1 MVDQVQM
8 ERHVSKD
15 CMFAALSLTSE
26 QTPIGE
32 QTLVYGVAPI
42 TPRDRLA
49 IRANAPLE
57 PRKAQRPAN
66 HGLFDTVSRNQ
77 IEMF

>member
-1 MVDQVQM
+1 MQLGARGMSGAVPPSAEQA
-8 ERHVSKD
+8 
-15 CMFAALSLTSE
+15 FASE

-49 IRANAPLE
+49 IRANAPME
-57 PRKAQRPAN
+57 ARKPQRPAD
-66 HGLFDTVSRNQ
+66 HGLFDMISRTQ

>member
-1 MVDQVQM
+1 M
-8 ERHVSKD
+8 SAP
-15 CMFAALSLTSE
+15 FARCAAAPPALTSALTSE

-32 QTLVYGVAPI
+32 QMLIHGVAPI

-49 IRANAPLE
+49 IRASAPLG
-57 PRKAQRPAN
+57 PRKPQRPTN
-66 HGLFDTVSRNQ
+66 HGLFDTVSRSQ

>member
-1 MVDQVQM
+1 MHFGARGM
-8 ERHVSKD
+8 S
-15 CMFAALSLTSE
+15 AALPPQDRLASE

-42 TPRDRLA
+42 TARDRLA
-49 IRANAPLE
+49 IRASAPLE
-57 PRKAQRPAN
+57 PRKAQRPAD
-66 HGLFDTVSRNQ
+66 HGLFDMISGTQ